1 MPLAYRF
8 LMIGLSYSNSS
19 CVASLSFN
27 LARVRTK
34 CETQEAGWERSNG
47 LYYNDMEDPASVLC
61 SNMPEQSGCENVPV
75 EGGGAFPEE
84 EHIAGPGCVYTGGYS
99 GYRITPEDMK
109 NMRLTRYIIP
119 KPKNTVDEEDA
130 PDYEKCSDYFI
141 SDQSITTQDH
151 FTAGRLPRVRYG
163 VGHFFP
169 QNNEV
174 VAAGVEMAVP
184 VHDACWKM
192 FEHISKSRFGNVDL
206 QGFMALWWY
215 LAANPYEIPGFALIM
230 QEEYHE
236 CASENAL
243 AKYNQ
248 SISQQ
253 AKERPEPKY
262 WVNCTDPFMKLSAE
276 LKTMLLMELDSK
288 SIRNLRLVSRAFRQ
302 LPQHV
307 YKHLILKE
315 LPWFWEIDEIQ
326 PQKQEHI
333 RNTYIRMYGEDLSKL
348 GDTFEARYKQRVKDT
363 IERKRSPETL
373 DWRNVYQ
380 TLKMLERGRLGV
392 KNRVRIWGLLEDIVG
407 RIERLRNT
415 PEAHKRYE
423 LRGEGEDLLHVQPT
437 EEEKEKGMVTH
448 AFYCKRCQGGRI
460 ERMVEE
466 EKMDEDNN

>member
-1 MPLAYRF
+1 MGYYENFCQICA
-8 LMIGLSYSNSS
+8 
-19 CVASLSFN
+19 VSFN

-34 CETQEAGWERSNG
+34 CESREAGWELENG
-47 LYYNDMEDPASVLC
+47 LYYNYMGDPAGVLC
-61 SNMPEQSGCENVPV
+61 SNMPEQSGCKNVPV

-141 SDQSITTQDH
+141 TDQTITTQDH
-151 FTAGRLPRVRYG
+151 FENGDLPRVRYG
-163 VGHFFP
+163 VDYFFA
-169 QNNEV
+169 QNSDV
-174 VAAGVEMAVP
+174 VEGDEMGVP

-192 FEHISKSRFGNVDL
+192 FEYISRLRFGKVDL
-206 QGFMALWWY
+206 QGFMALWMY
-215 LAANPYEIPGFALIM
+215 LAANPYEIPGFPLIL
-230 QEEYHE
+230 QEQYYEYR
-236 CASENAL
+236 SESAL
-243 AKYNQ
+243 AMYNK
-248 SISQQ
+248 STSLQ

-262 WVNCTDPFMKLSAE
+262 WVNSTDPFMELSAE

-302 LPQHV
+302 LPPQV
-307 YKHLILKE
+307 YKHLIVKE
-315 LPWFWEIDEIQ
+315 LPWFWEIDEI
-326 PQKQEHI
+326 PTQKQEFM
-333 RNTYIRMYGEDLSKL
+333 RNTYIRMYGEDLSKM
-348 GDTFEARYKQRVKDT
+348 GDKFEAQFKQRVKDT
-363 IERKRSPETL
+363 IDRKSPPETV

-380 TLKMLERGRLGV
+380 TLKMIEKGRLGV
-392 KNRVRIWGLLEDIVG
+392 RNRVRIWGLLEDIVG
-407 RIERLRNT
+407 RIEKLRNT

-423 LRGEGEDLLHVQPT
+423 LRGEGGDLLNAQPT

-448 AFYCKRCQGGRI
+448 AYYCKRCQRGRI

-466 EKMDEDNN
+466 EKMDEDKS